1 MWSTARPQRQR
12 HRNALY
18 GELQQKAEFSDQ
30 KHEKEIENMCLK
42 ISHLTG
48 QVEDLEHKLQL
59 LSSEIMDKDQL
70 LPRLACWIWESQGSA
85 KSRDSS
91 AVTVEPHQRSR
102 LAFEQQSALNNSFAS
117 IIGEQESVS
126 SERSGCHVATDQS
139 PESSSMLQNR
149 VKLLNFP

>member
-1 MWSTARPQRQR
+1 MFENLSP
-12 HRNALY
+12 HRAS
-18 GELQQKAEFSDQ
+18 GSP
-30 KHEKEIENMCLK
+30 
-42 ISHLTG
+42 
-48 QVEDLEHKLQL
+48 EHKLQL
-59 LSSEIMDKDQL
+59 LSSEIMDKDQRYQDLHAEYESLRDL
-70 LPRLACWIWESQGSA
+70 L

-102 LAFEQQSALNNSFAS
+102 LAFEQSALNNSFAS

-149 VKLLNFP
+149 VASLEFS